1 MAPST
6 RSDEDEADRYGEYV
20 FRVRFRLDPA
30 TSGLR
35 AEPTTF
41 ETTLYRAAD
50 PPGEPGW
57 LFFRDN
63 LWHGDLSDPE
73 HFRDLTAEA
82 LGVPVDSVS
91 FRELRIDEPALEALK
106 GAMAD
111 DLAAFN
117 ADSVSAALSKYL
129 GSSIRVVD

>member
-1 MAPST
+1 MGPPT
-6 RSDEDEADRYGEYV
+6 RSDEGDGDRYGEYV

-30 TSGLR
+30 PSGLR
-35 AEPTTF
+35 AEPGTF
-41 ETTLYRAAD
+41 ETTLFRAAD

-63 LWHGDLSDPE
+63 LWHGDLADAE

-82 LGVPVDSVS
+82 LDVPVDSVS

-106 GAMAD
+106 GAIAD

-129 GSSIRVVD
+129 GSSIRVLD